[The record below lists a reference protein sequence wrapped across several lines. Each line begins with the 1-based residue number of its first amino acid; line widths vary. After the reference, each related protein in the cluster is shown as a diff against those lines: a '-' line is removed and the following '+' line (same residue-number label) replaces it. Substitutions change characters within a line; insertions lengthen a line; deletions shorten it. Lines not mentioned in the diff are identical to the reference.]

1 MLSSQTRKHIKGQR
15 QKLEQRQIIHHASLV
30 VQALLE
36 VPQSVLPEVIG
47 TLAQERGQLGV
58 IQALNVR
65 MSALTKHGPDILVL
79 QLPVHL
85 TRLGVMQN
93 SGLDMVALVS
103 AIPADV
109 LKPCW
114 VTVNATLCCEVAIGI
129 RLEAMV
135 GQMQLVSQSHKVM
148 QNNISLL

>member
-1 MLSSQTRKHIKGQR
+1 MY
-15 QKLEQRQIIHHASLV
+15 HASLV

-47 TLAQERGQLGV
+47 TLAEERGQLGV

-65 MSALTKHGPDILVL
+65 MSALTKHGPDILIL

-93 SGLDMVALVS
+93 SGLDMDMMTLVS
-103 AIPADV
+103 AVPSDV

-114 VTVNATLCCEVAIGI
+114 VTGNATLCCEVAIGI